1 MCKDI
6 YTKISELN
14 DKSYLEYLLTYN
26 LATVIAKV
34 KPASTLT
41 LKNDEQKTLVL
52 WNKFGG
58 EVVKKL
64 GLEYFI
70 LRNREEI
77 ITIMVYDKSTL
88 WQYVN
93 DDKNKKF
100 LNNIDYSNLTNLDE
114 YLSVL
119 LKRFNKYNCPHELG
133 LFLGI
138 PLDDVMDFMECSDK
152 KCLGCGYW
160 KVFNN
165 YSEALRIF
173 ESYDKL
179 KYQTALNIINGE
191 RVNVIVDMIRNTS
204 LSLEN

>member
-179 KYQTALNIINGE
+179 KYKTALNIINGE